1 MKIGIDIGGSHIAMG
16 VVNNNGILVEKLEK
30 NLTKIEKE
38 NLMENIEDYIVKN
51 FFTLS
56 NKYNIEIV
64 GLAIPGTVCDGVIIS
79 AVNLGIKN
87 YKIIKNL
94 QEKINLPIIL
104 ENDAKCAAIAE
115 NLYGCIKGYSRSVF
129 LTLGTG
135 IGGAAFLDG
144 KLLRAGIRPGYE
156 FGHMVIQKN
165 GIECNCGRKGCFE
178 KYASMKAFKNKLREQ
193 LNLDKTISG
202 VDLLE
207 IIKNTNQDDP
217 NYRKI
222 ESVISEFL
230 EDLSIG
236 ICNLIN
242 IFEPE
247 VIGIGGSFVYFKDI
261 FLDRLKN
268 NIKKEN
274 IKREGRNEILIK
286 TANLGNDAGI
296 IGATIKL

>member
-115 NLYGCIKGYSRSVF
+115 NLYGCIKGYSRIVF

>member
-64 GLAIPGTVCDGVIIS
+64 GLAIPGTVCDGVIRS

-268 NIKKEN
+268 NIKREN

>member
-64 GLAIPGTVCDGVIIS
+64 GLAIPGTVCDGVIRS